1 MSSRRIRHE
10 PHTCSELSYRIVLW
24 NASVVQKH
32 SINSWSKWKNNGD
45 WELTLPLQVSNRC
58 RIHSWN
64 NNHRHSQENFTTLLS
79 CLTRL
84 RQTCKTQNNIVM
96 PVLGLAGRHFQQV
109 KKLRQIAV
117 EIAGTWLQHPRVI
130 SVMNAALFLLGNQLQ
145 TWDCPPCNLKFVQL
159 QVLHLLLR
167 SFTHTHTKISISQP
181 LPMGFWWFGLWRPQ
195 VSEVLLV
202 VVLVLALDVVL
213 VVVLDAVLM
222 VLGPSVSSPINFE
235 RVLSRTTNMS
245 SYLTR
250 YTRFDR
256 AWST

>member
-58 RIHSWN
+58 RIHSW

-145 TWDCPPCNLKFVQL
+145 TWDCPPAIWILCQQSRKDSKKQVR
-159 QVLHLLLR
+159 VLHLLR
-167 SFTHTHTKISISQP
+167 WSTHTP
-181 LPMGFWWFGLWRPQ
+181 LSSGTF
-195 VSEVLLV
+195 SE
-202 VVLVLALDVVL
+202 
-213 VVVLDAVLM
+213 DARQA
-222 VLGPSVSSPINFE
+222 GES
-235 RVLSRTTNMS
+235 
-245 SYLTR
+245 
-250 YTRFDR
+250 
-256 AWST
+256 

>member
-64 NNHRHSQENFTTLLS
+64 NHRHSQENFTTLLS

-109 KKLRQIAV
+109 KQLRQIEV

-130 SVMNAALFLLGNQLQ
+130 SIMNAALFVGQSAANMRL
-145 TWDCPPCNLKFVQL
+145 PPCNLNFVSTIEK
-159 QVLHLLLR
+159 R
-167 SFTHTHTKISISQP
+167 FEKTSTGFTSIEMVHSHAPQQWN
-181 LPMGFWWFGLWRPQ
+181 FFGRCKTGRRI
-195 VSEVLLV
+195 
-202 VVLVLALDVVL
+202 LA
-213 VVVLDAVLM
+213 
-222 VLGPSVSSPINFE
+222 
-235 RVLSRTTNMS
+235 
-245 SYLTR
+245 
-250 YTRFDR
+250 
-256 AWST
+256 